1 MWTRFLRLALL
12 AALPAL
18 LACGRSA
25 QSVENSSSP
34 SPELTRT
41 LTALD
46 GTQTS
51 LAQHQGKVV
60 LVNFWATWCEP
71 CRVEIPWLI
80 EFTQK
85 YGSQGLV
92 VIGVAMDEEGK
103 KVVEPYVQKERFD
116 VNGRP
121 VAINYQIVL
130 GNDTL
135 AEQLMSELAPRL
147 SEVMEKQVAAELRKN
162 LDQTLATLLSQL
174 DVNVREIVRDAIAEK
189 LKQPH
194 DPSN

>member
-1 MWTRFLRLALL
+1 MHNILHQLMWTRFLRLALL
-12 AALPAL
+12 TGLAAL

-25 QSVENSSSP
+25 QNVENNGSP

-51 LAQHQGKVV
+51 LAQYQGQVV

-85 YGSQGLV
+85 YGPQGLV
-92 VIGVAMDEEGK
+92 VIGVAMDEEGQR
-103 KVVEPYVQKERFD
+103 VVEPYVQKERFD

-121 VAINYQIVL
+121 EAINYQIVL

-135 AEQLMSELAPRL
+135 AEQFGGVIGLPTSMLYAR
-147 SEVMEKQVAAELRKN
+147 VGRKIKTMIGLIN
-162 LDQTLATLLSQL
+162 
-174 DVNVREIVRDAIAEK
+174 
-189 LKQPH
+189 H
-194 DPSN
+194 DDLTKALEAQF

>member
-1 MWTRFLRLALL
+1 MHNILHKLMWTRFLRLALL

-46 GTQTS
+46 GTKTS
-51 LAQHQGKVV
+51 LAQYQGQVV

-135 AEQLMSELAPRL
+135 AEQFGGVIGLPTSMLYARDG
-147 SEVMEKQVAAELRKN
+147 RKIKTMIGLIN
-162 LDQTLATLLSQL
+162 
-174 DVNVREIVRDAIAEK
+174 
-189 LKQPH
+189 H
-194 DPSN
+194 DDLTKALEAQF

>member
-1 MWTRFLRLALL
+1 MHKPFLRFALLAGL

-18 LACGRSA
+18 LACGRGA
-25 QSVENSSSP
+25 QTAEGSGALP
-34 SPELTRT
+34 PEFSRP

-51 LAQHQGKVV
+51 LAQHQGKIV
-60 LVNFWATWCEP
+60 LVNFWATWCGP

-92 VIGVAMDEEGK
+92 VVGVAMDEEGK
-103 KVVEPYVQKERFD
+103 KVVEPYVQEKRFD
-116 VNGRP
+116 VNGSQE
-121 VAINYQIVL
+121 AMNYQVVL

-135 AEQLMSELAPRL
+135 AEQFGGVIGLPTSMLYDRDG
-147 SEVMEKQVAAELRKN
+147 RKVKTMIGLIN
-162 LDQTLATLLSQL
+162 HDDLTKALDSLF
-174 DVNVREIVRDAIAEK
+174 
-189 LKQPH
+189 
-194 DPSN
+194 

>member
-1 MWTRFLRLALL
+1 MSKRLVRFVLLAGL

-18 LACGRSA
+18 WACGRGA
-25 QSVENSSSP
+25 QSMDSVEGSSP
-34 SPELTRT
+34 APELNRP

-46 GTQTS
+46 GTKTS

-60 LVNFWATWCEP
+60 LVNFWATWCGP

-116 VNGRP
+116 VNGSP
-121 VAINYQIVL
+121 EAMNYQVVL

-135 AEQLMSELAPRL
+135 AEQFGGVIGLPTSMLYARDGKKIKTMIGL
-147 SEVMEKQVAAELRKN
+147 INHDDLTK
-162 LDQTLATLLSQL
+162 TLETLF
-174 DVNVREIVRDAIAEK
+174 
-189 LKQPH
+189 
-194 DPSN
+194 

>member
-1 MWTRFLRLALL
+1 MHKRFMRLALLAGL

-18 LACGRSA
+18 WACGPGS
-25 QSVENSSSP
+25 QNVEGDASP
-34 SPELTRT
+34 ASELTRT

-46 GTQTS
+46 GTRTS

-60 LVNFWATWCEP
+60 LVNFWATWCAP

-85 YGSQGLV
+85 YGPQGLV

-103 KVVEPYVQKERFD
+103 KVVEPYVQNERFD
-116 VNGRP
+116 VNGSQE
-121 VAINYQIVL
+121 AMNYQVVL

-135 AEQLMSELAPRL
+135 AEQFGGVIGLPTSMLYSRDGTKVKTMIGLINHDDLTKA
-147 SEVMEKQVAAELRKN
+147 
-162 LDQTLATLLSQL
+162 LDSLF
-174 DVNVREIVRDAIAEK
+174 
-189 LKQPH
+189 
-194 DPSN
+194 